1 MTKQTTTLAN
11 ADNTASQRRWW
22 YKLDIA
28 RHLGF
33 IMGMDDKGVAE
44 HFRSMLLALAQGER
58 GINVMADKMM
68 DEADAFSERQRNAG
82 FIGAARRH
90 GTVPENAPP
99 SIRREIEKS
108 LAASKPKPSGE
119 GGKKP
124 QAAQKPSKRKG
135 AGGEAG
141 DKYAELYSCPPDE
154 LPELTVEFCEDE
166 KPRQALA
173 FYRSALD
180 EVGADNY
187 RNALSRFIGSV
198 NAGEETPNRGATFTK
213 HYLKPIMNNK
223 K

>member
-33 IMGMDDKGVAE
+33 IMGMDDKGVAAQ
-44 HFRSMLLALAQGER
+44 FRSVLLALAQGER

-108 LAASKPKPSGE
+108 LAASKP
-119 GGKKP
+119 
-124 QAAQKPSKRKG
+124 SKRKG

-141 DKYAELYSCPPDE
+141 DKYAELHSCPPDE

-198 NAGEETPNRGATFTK
+198 NAGEETPNRGATFTN
-213 HYLKPIMNNK
+213 HYLKPITNNK